1 MFKGKF
7 VVLSLLAAALLSWQM
22 MPGADVANSG
32 LVNPCSSTA
41 SVDLGDAP
49 YCYLICP
56 RGDGDLLSALPQP
69 LAGAPHSG
77 VVTVTVKDDAGIAL
91 AGIPAT
97 DFWFI
102 GCNDLIGLCGGSL
115 SSNAFAA
122 TNLSGITTMA
132 GAIIGGGCDTGLQV
146 VVQGTVI
153 ADPTDWNQPLCVD
166 IYTKSPDRM
175 DSVTGLENPDL
186 QVTLADFGKFGAAF
200 PTPAV
205 PNPPYDP
212 CADYNCSGAPITLA
226 DFGLFG
232 LHWTHSC
239 G

>member
-41 SVDLGDAP
+41 SVDAGDAP

-56 RGDGDLLSALPQP
+56 RGDGDLLANIPQP
-69 LAGAPHSG
+69 LAGAPHNG
-77 VVTVTVKDDAGIAL
+77 TIAVTVKDDGGVPL
-91 AGIPAT
+91 VGIPAT
-97 DFWFI
+97 DLWLI

-115 SSNAFAA
+115 SSNASAA
-122 TNLSGITTMA
+122 TNLSGSTTMA
-132 GAIIGGGCDTGLQV
+132 GSLIGGGCDDGLQV

-153 ADPTDWNQPLCVD
+153 ADPSDWNTPLCVA
-166 IYTKSPDRM
+166 INAKSPDRR
-175 DSVTGLENPDL
+175 DAVTGLDNPDL
-186 QVTLADFGKFGAAF
+186 QVTLSDFGKFGDAF
-200 PTPAV
+200 PTPAF
-205 PNPPYDP
+205 PNPAFDP
-212 CADYNCSGAPITLA
+212 CADYNCSGAPISLA

-232 LHWTHSC
+232 AHWTHSC